1 MDRLE
6 YIKQNWVTLLEMAV
20 IFSIPAAGLGFVLSK
35 HAKIGALEPVIVL
48 IVICAVCAAFN
59 LPAATVPVLILI
71 ALAISL
77 TAWSVIFLVYCGIAL
92 FSKRC
97 RAKLVRLEVPE
108 GMKSAVACYEIDG
121 EEVQCLVGGIRKE
134 LAESSTGRFAKRY
147 IIGKEYKVR
156 YSRLLKKVYDK
167 RAVKISA
174 ACFMTGIIGAAFF
187 IVPLIYMEKLT

>member
-121 EEVQCLVGGIRKE
+121 
-134 LAESSTGRFAKRY
+134 SS
-147 IIGKEYKVR
+147 V
-156 YSRLLKKVYDK
+156 
-167 RAVKISA
+167 
-174 ACFMTGIIGAAFF
+174 
-187 IVPLIYMEKLT
+187 